1 MERLGIMGGTF
12 DPIHLAHIY
21 IAEEAKKQLGD
32 DATKVGVNVIVTP
45 RTYLSNNHPNPYYTF
60 NSPSDVTIE
69 IDNNFSNELKK
80 RFKNQEKSLVLE
92 P

>member
-1 MERLGIMGGTF
+1 MFYGSYNPYNTEEFKILNDLLI
-12 DPIHLAHIY
+12 
-21 IAEEAKKQLGD
+21 EEAKKQLGD